1 MNIIPAI
8 DLIGGKAVRL
18 QKGDYDRVTVYSDDP
33 AAVAESFEAAGAKYL
48 HVVDLDGAKDG
59 TTANFET
66 VKKIIETTHLSVEV
80 GGGIRTIERVKKYID
95 IGVDRVIIGTA
106 AVTAPDFLL
115 EAVRLYGEKIVVG
128 VDIKDGFVAIKGWLE
143 VSELSCNEFC
153 RKLQDIGVRTII
165 CTDISKDGMMSGT
178 NRELYRELYDEFE
191 LNIIASG
198 GVSSMEDV
206 AVLSNMGLFGAI
218 VGKAI
223 YTGAID
229 LEKAI
234 ALADFISSEREEKQS
249 DNQKNNPLS

>member
-18 QKGDYDRVTVYSDDP
+18 VKGDYDKVTVYSDDP
-33 AAVAESFEAAGAKYL
+33 AAVAESFERAGAKYL

-66 VKKIIETTHLSVEV
+66 IKKIIERTDLSVEV
-80 GGGIRTIERVKKYID
+80 GGGIRTLERVRQYID

-106 AVTAPDFLL
+106 AVTDPDFLS
-115 EAVRLYGEKIVVG
+115 EAVSLYGEKIVVG

-143 VSELSCNEFC
+143 ISELSCKEFC
-153 RKLQDIGVRTII
+153 KKLEDLGVKTII

-198 GVSSMEDV
+198 GVSSMEDI

-223 YTGAID
+223 YTGAIE
-229 LEKAI
+229 LSEAI
-234 ALADFISSEREEKQS
+234 KLAAFISSQKEES
-249 DNQKNNPLS
+249 

>member
-8 DLIGGKAVRL
+8 DLLGGKAVRL
-18 QKGDYDRVTVYSDDP
+18 LKGDYDKVTVYSDDP
-33 AAVAESFEAAGAKYL
+33 AAVAESFERAGAKYL

-66 VKKIIETTHLSVEV
+66 IKEIIKRTNLSVEV
-80 GGGIRTIERVKKYID
+80 GGGIRALDRVKKYID

-106 AVTAPDFLL
+106 AVTDPEFLKK
-115 EAVRLYGEKIVVG
+115 AVRLYGERVVVG

-143 VSELSCNEFC
+143 ISELSCKEFC
-153 RKLQDIGVRTII
+153 KNLEDLGIKTII

-178 NRELYRELYDEFE
+178 NRELYRELYDEFNI
-191 LNIIASG
+191 NIIASG
-198 GVSSMEDV
+198 GVSSMEDI
-206 AVLSNMGLFGAI
+206 AVLSSMGLFGAI

-229 LEKAI
+229 LSDAI
-234 ALADFISSEREEKQS
+234 SLSTFISSKQKEES
-249 DNQKNNPLS
+249 